1 MNSYRRQ
8 HLRSLATGKR
18 SIGNKKYTP
27 TAPVNMTRST
37 RRVAVSAVMNGNA
50 NAKTTTSGAVTP
62 GHETMKLP
70 PPPSF
75 AEMQSTTITNSTEVA
90 DCSSPPPI
98 FDVTDTGCT
107 SVGIVTNLHH
117 MEAPPRLCRWL
128 GEVQIYQDD
137 SDLTQSQDFCCFKT
151 AKEWREKQHQ
161 QPTTEE
167 EYNAFWFDGKPPPEY
182 PTQDYV
188 MEGYHYYNDT
198 AIATTADTSTIV
210 DDHHGGTWVKVSSVM
225 DRVPQVARVSVLFQ
239 KKLMIAATKIQ
250 LAWRLHHTNKV
261 GTITNSTTALQR
273 QLR

>member
-1 MNSYRRQ
+1 M
-8 HLRSLATGKR
+8 G
-18 SIGNKKYTP
+18 G
-27 TAPVNMTRST
+27 
-37 RRVAVSAVMNGNA
+37 
-50 NAKTTTSGAVTP
+50 NAKTKTTSGAVTQ
-62 GHETMKLP
+62 GHEQKKLP

-75 AEMQSTTITNSTEVA
+75 AEMQSTTITNSTAV
-90 DCSSPPPI
+90 DCSSPPPV
-98 FDVTDTGCT
+98 FDVTDNGNTG
-107 SVGIVTNLHH
+107 VGIMTNLHH